1 MKSNFSND
9 EIIYLDKKLCFI
21 MHYTVF
27 SNILCKINL
36 KKNNKYFYIL
46 DSLLLISSKYIFYH
60 NSNGIFSI
68 LIKYTR
74 YLHRV

>member
-27 SNILCKINL
+27 SNILYKINL

-46 DSLLLISSKYIFYH
+46 DSLLLIPSKYIFYH

-74 YLHRV
+74 YLYRV